1 MNGLCVFRQRGG
13 LIQALAGMRP
23 PGEDIEDRA
32 PVWDYMQNFW
42 MDTDPA
48 ILLPEVAR
56 ICAEWTGQSSVDTQL
71 PLCA

>member
-1 MNGLCVFRQRGG
+1 MIEPLAAAATLPGLT
-13 LIQALAGMRP
+13 QALAGMRP

-48 ILLPEVAR
+48 ILLP
-56 ICAEWTGQSSVDTQL
+56 
-71 PLCA
+71 